1 MESSLCKCVCF
12 VLHTVV
18 HALRRV
24 VKLLFVATDTQTQ
37 GPWAPML
44 KVALD
49 HRGGLEMSGNR
60 L

>member
-1 MESSLCKCVCF
+1 MESSLCKRVCF

-18 HALRRV
+18 RALRRV
-24 VKLLFVATDTQTQ
+24 LQLLFVAMDTQAQ

-49 HRGGLEMSGNR
+49 HRGVLETSGNR